1 VAEEVWWC
9 ELGDEL
15 CEFGSGGRTHPR
27 AGPVNVALDGTHRQS
42 ERFGYLNVG
51 QTAPVGPILWCNP
64 TSAAVT
70 LFLPLPRRRIDGR
83 TESRPPGEREEG
95 WSMTDYT
102 GAPNGQRLFV
112 DIRGASGCAS

>member
-1 VAEEVWWC
+1 MAEEVWWC

-27 AGPVNVALDGTHRQS
+27 AGPVNVALDGSYRQS

-64 TSAAVT
+64 TSAPVT
-70 LFLPLPRRRIDGR
+70 LFFHQSSAGGEGGR
-83 TESRPPGEREEG
+83 VV
-95 WSMTDYT
+95 DDV
-102 GAPNGQRLFV
+102 GAR
-112 DIRGASGCAS
+112 